1 MVFIHLKNIK
11 KMKKVLFYLL
21 VFVCLTASWACQNT
35 NRYKIPKTNKVLLI
49 YRPWFTGAAYVTI
62 RDSGATAIKKS
73 DVDVIRVPMYETTI
87 LNFVLELSD
96 PDKIYYVDPWDI
108 ATPHPRQKKYKRIM
122 YGDRRF
128 YQPRQPT
135 TRFDVRPGYI
145 VVGVRAYA
153 KYVIYREGKDYIN
166 LEPF

>member
-1 MVFIHLKNIK
+1 MLVHLKDIK
-11 KMKKVLFYLL
+11 KMKKILFYLL
-21 VFVCLTASWACQNT
+21 VIVCLTTSWACQNT
-35 NRYKIPKTNKVLLI
+35 KRYKIPKTNKVLLI
-49 YRPWFTGAAYVTI
+49 YRPWFTGVAYVTI

-87 LNFVLELSD
+87 LNFVLDLSD

-128 YQPRQPT
+128 YQPREPA
-135 TRFDVRPGYI
+135 TRFDVRPGYTE
-145 VVGVRAYA
+145 VR
-153 KYVIYREGKDYIN
+153 IKDYADFIICCEKKDYNN
-166 LEPF
+166 LEPEP